1 MIRTGAVLLSYAAGC
16 SADAI
21 KLAAEPLTDTAP
33 SKSPLIPAIDHEK
46 IAMSNMIP
54 GAPMSPLMM
63 QAIATL
69 AVIAILALVACQIK
83 CWLRRKQREI
93 LSDLPEACPDGTWL
107 VVAYEWEDAKVSSGR
122 MPLEGI
128 ISIGD
133 LVSAAVEYGAEAVD
147 PEIRED
153 NIDVKYMDLQGV
165 ERRVGAKTRFD
176 DVKRARLLRITRK
189 PDDPFAAPKEQEK
202 LGLVGGSKKKR
213 PVPKSTEM
221 LDNDDM
227 SMVGVGPRMQGLDSP
242 TSPV

>member
-1 MIRTGAVLLSYAAGC
+1 LALYTAGC
-16 SADAI
+16 SADGTTPM
-21 KLAAEPLTDTAP
+21 KLQGEPITDTTP
-33 SKSPLIPAIDHEK
+33 STKLSVPPIDHEK
-46 IAMSNMIP
+46 IALDNMIP

-69 AVIAILALVACQIK
+69 TVIAVLALVACQIK

-107 VVAYEWEDAKVSSGR
+107 VVAYEWEEAKVSSGR

-128 ISIGD
+128 STIGD
-133 LVSAAVEYGAEAVD
+133 LVCAAVEYGAEAVD
-147 PEIRED
+147 PDIRED
-153 NIDVKYMDLQGV
+153 NIEVKYMDLQGV

-189 PDDPFAAPKEQEK
+189 PVDPFAPAKDQEK

-221 LDNDDM
+221 FDNDDM
-227 SMVGVGPRMQGLDSP
+227 SMVGVAPRMEGIDPASP
-242 TSPV
+242 A